1 MRSGG
6 NGIFGFGGSY
16 TTIVSKIFD
25 VFMLGLLW
33 LVCSLPVITIG
44 ASSTALYY
52 AMIKSVKNDDG
63 YASTMFFRSFRK
75 NLKQATILW
84 VVLAV
89 LFFLM
94 RLNVGILMA
103 KTTGT
108 FGLIMIG
115 FYTAVAV
122 YLILMACYLFPAL
135 ARLENDTFWF
145 LRISLYMVARYFL
158 TSLMLAVILAM
169 AGVLL
174 WRAPILILL
183 LPGPMVWLMG
193 EFLERVL
200 MKHAPEPEQAGE
212 SAEEPAS
219 EKDHVEKNT
228 GEPVP
233 EQSNAGE
240 IIEKP

>member
-1 MRSGG
+1 MKSGG
-6 NGIFGFGGSY
+6 NGIFGFGGNY

-33 LVCSLPVITIG
+33 LVCSIPLVTIG

-52 AMIKSVKNDDG
+52 AMVKSVKNDDG

-75 NLKQATILW
+75 NFRQATILW
-84 VVLAV
+84 LVIAV

-94 RLNVGILMA
+94 RLNTGILMA
-103 KTTGT
+103 KTSGT
-108 FGLIMIG
+108 FGLVMIG

-122 YLILMACYLFPAL
+122 YLLLMACYMFPAL

-145 LRISLYMVARYFL
+145 FRISLYMAARYFL
-158 TSLMLAVILAM
+158 TTLALAVILAM

-174 WRAPILILL
+174 WRIPILILL
-183 LPGPMVWLMG
+183 LPGPVAWLMG

-200 MKHAPEPEQAGE
+200 MKHAPPQE
-212 SAEEPAS
+212 AEMIQN
-219 EKDHVEKNT
+219 KT
-228 GEPVP
+228 G
-233 EQSNAGE
+233 
-240 IIEKP
+240 

>member
-1 MRSGG
+1 MKSGG
-6 NGIFGFGGSY
+6 NGIFGFGGNY

-33 LVCSLPVITIG
+33 LVCSIPLVTIG

-52 AMIKSVKNDDG
+52 AMVKSVKNDDG

-75 NLKQATILW
+75 NFRQATILW
-84 VVLAV
+84 LVIAV

-94 RLNVGILMA
+94 RLNTGILMA
-103 KTTGT
+103 KTSGT
-108 FGLIMIG
+108 FGLVMIG

-122 YLILMACYLFPAL
+122 YLLLMACYMFPAL

-145 LRISLYMVARYFL
+145 FRISLYMAARYFL
-158 TSLMLAVILAM
+158 TTLALAVILAM

-174 WRAPILILL
+174 WRIPILILL
-183 LPGPMVWLMG
+183 LPGPVAWLMG

-200 MKHAPEPEQAGE
+200 MKHAPPLE
-212 SAEEPAS
+212 AEMIQN
-219 EKDHVEKNT
+219 KT
-228 GEPVP
+228 G
-233 EQSNAGE
+233 
-240 IIEKP
+240 